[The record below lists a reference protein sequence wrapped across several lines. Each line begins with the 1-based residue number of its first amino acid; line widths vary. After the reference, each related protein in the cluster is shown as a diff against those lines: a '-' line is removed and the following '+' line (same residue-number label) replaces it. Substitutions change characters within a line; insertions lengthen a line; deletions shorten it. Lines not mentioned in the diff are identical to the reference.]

1 MDVLAL
7 QSHTESRL
15 RAWGLKVNPHLPPPA
30 WSGARDAAEV
40 GRRAA
45 VLAALAEVGEG
56 APPGLVQRWTSLQ
69 GLEDALTPRE
79 RVLVASAGL
88 TPLQRDDL
96 RWGQEAAW
104 ALAWALGRAPAFA
117 WDGWA
122 GEVLPP
128 WPGPRRAGQVEDALG
143 GVALLPA
150 EQLLAESDLA
160 FRLHWAAVDA
170 AMLGD
175 PFPVE
180 RFHPD
185 AVLERRRALAWVLS
199 PGTAWDALDLG
210 V

>member
-1 MDVLAL
+1 MDLPAVQA
-7 QSHTESRL
+7 QSESRL
-15 RAWGLKVNPHLPPPA
+15 GAWGLKVNPHLPPQA
-30 WSGARDAAEV
+30 WKGTRDAAEV
-40 GRRAA
+40 GRRAV

-79 RVLVASAGL
+79 RALLAAPGL
-88 TPLQRDDL
+88 TPLQRDDF

-104 ALAWALGRAPAFA
+104 ALAWAIGRAPGFA

-122 GEVLPP
+122 GEVQPP
-128 WPGPRRAGQVEDALG
+128 WPGPRRAGRVDEALA

-150 EQLLAESDLA
+150 EQLLAEGDLA
-160 FRLHWAAVDA
+160 LRLHWAAVDA
-170 AMLGD
+170 AMLGE

-185 AVLERRRALAWVLS
+185 AVLERRRALTWVLS
-199 PGTAWDALDLG
+199 PGTAWDAVDLG

>member
-1 MDVLAL
+1 MDGPDL
-7 QSHTESRL
+7 QAQTESRL

-30 WSGARDAAEV
+30 WSGARDAVEV

-45 VLAALAEVGEG
+45 VLSALAEAGEG
-56 APPGLVQRWTSLQ
+56 APPGLVQRWMSLQ
-69 GLEDALTPRE
+69 GLEEALTPRE
-79 RVLVASAGL
+79 RALLAAPGL

-104 ALAWALGRAPAFA
+104 ALAWALGRAPGFA

-122 GEVLPP
+122 GEASPP
-128 WPGPRRAGQVEDALG
+128 WPGPRRAGRVEEALEG
-143 GVALLPA
+143 AVLLPP
-150 EQLLAESDLA
+150 EQLLAEGDLA

-170 AMLGD
+170 GMLGE